1 MKADEKTPLLAV
13 EGLSKHFTGISAVDN
28 VSFRVGAGEVLCLLG
43 DNGAGK
49 STLIKMLS
57 GVHQPTKGQILL
69 NGVPTVLSSPREAK
83 ALGIATV
90 QQDVGMIG
98 LMSVARNFFLGSEL
112 TKGSGIF
119 RRIDHVRANEIVMD
133 EIRKLGI
140 RRVQNGDQL
149 CGVMSGGER
158 QALAIARAI
167 YFGGEVLILDEPTSA
182 LGVKQA
188 EIVLRHVDRAR
199 GQGVAVIFIT
209 HNVHHAISIG
219 DHFVVL
225 IHGKIA
231 ADFRRGER
239 SREEV
244 LDLMSGGERLKD
256 FAVSGKEVE
265 T

>member
-1 MKADEKTPLLAV
+1 METDAKVPLLAV
-13 EGLSKHFTGISAVDN
+13 EGLSKHFAGISAVDD
-28 VSFRVGAGEVLCLLG
+28 VSFRVRAGEVLCLLG

-57 GVHQPTKGQILL
+57 GVHQPTNGRILL
-69 NGVPTVLSSPREAK
+69 SGVPTVLSSPREAK

-112 TKGSGIF
+112 TRGHGIF
-119 RRIDHVRANEIVMD
+119 RRIDRARANAIVME

-140 RRVQNGDQL
+140 RRVQSGDQL

-167 YFGGEVLILDEPTSA
+167 YFGGKVLILDEPTSA

-199 GQGVAVIFIT
+199 EQGVAVIFIT
-209 HNVHHAISIG
+209 HNVHHAISVG

-225 IHGKIA
+225 IHGKVA
-231 ADFRRGER
+231 ADFHRGER
-239 SREEV
+239 TREEI
-244 LDLMSGGERLKD
+244 LDLMSGGERLRD
-256 FAVSGKEVE
+256 FAVAGREAGA
-265 T
+265 

>member
-1 MKADEKTPLLAV
+1 MTTGADTPLLEV
-13 EGLSKHFTGISAVDN
+13 KGLSKHFAGISAVDN
-28 VSFRVGAGEVLCLLG
+28 VGFRVRGGEVLCLLG

-57 GVHQPTKGQILL
+57 GVHQPTAGQILL
-69 NGVPTVLSSPREAK
+69 DGTPAVLASPRHAK

-112 TKGSGIF
+112 TKGRGIF
-119 RRIDHVRANEIVMD
+119 VRIDHARANSIVME

-140 RRVQNGDQL
+140 RRVQSGDQL

-167 YFGGEVLILDEPTSA
+167 YFGGRILILDEPTSA

-188 EIVLRHVDRAR
+188 EIVLRYVGRAR
-199 GQGVAVIFIT
+199 KQGIAVIFIT
-209 HNVHHAISIG
+209 HNVHHAISVG
-219 DHFVVL
+219 DHYVVL
-225 IHGKIA
+225 IHGKVA
-231 ADFRRGER
+231 ADFQRGEKT
-239 SREEV
+239 REQI
-244 LDLMSGGERLKD
+244 LDLMSGDSTSLDDSR
-256 FAVSGKEVE
+256 A
-265 T
+265 